1 MTSYGLWDVDP
12 HMQAATPHGGRWDS
26 ATPTDL
32 DRARLFTPRELE
44 VPWVAGRGGCNAIL
58 PLLCI
63 T

>member
-32 DRARLFTPRELE
+32 DRARLFTPRDLKS
-44 VPWVAGRGGCNAIL
+44 PWVAGDLGVVPRS
-58 PLLCI
+58 P
-63 T
+63 TRHK